1 MTDERRHIR
10 FISETKSRAPCSVN
24 PVHVKKEVERMERA
38 GWALVS
44 REPADETVPVMEVM
58 LTFQKAEA

>member
-1 MTDERRHIR
+1 MTGERRHPMC
-10 FISETKSRAPCSVN
+10 ISEVNHRQPCMVS
-24 PVHVKKEVERMERA
+24 PAHVRKEVERMERL

-44 REPADETVPVMEVM
+44 REPTDETVPAMEVM

>member
-1 MTDERRHIR
+1 MPSEYRQVM
-10 FISETKSRAPCSVN
+10 FISETKSRAPCHVN
-24 PVHVKKEVERMERA
+24 PLHVRKEVERMEQG

-44 REPADETVPVMEVM
+44 REPADEAVPVLEVM

>member
-10 FISETKSRAPCSVN
+10 FISETKNSEPCRVN
-24 PVHVKKEVERMERA
+24 PIHVRKEVQRMERA

-44 REPADETVPVMEVM
+44 REPADESVPAMEVM
-58 LTFQKAEA
+58 LIFQKGEE

>member
-10 FISETKSRAPCSVN
+10 CISETKNSAPCSVN
-24 PVHVKKEVERMERA
+24 PVHVRTEVERMERA
-38 GWALVS
+38 GWVLVS
-44 REPADETVPVMEVM
+44 REPADESVPAMEVM